1 MCEILGGKDLR
12 IESDMLNSYIDF
24 RDRRQSEITK
34 QGRNPEAVAKL
45 LQGEKVTDEDEKQDD
60 VDALVKDRYDQMDM

>member
-45 LQGEKVTDEDEKQDD
+45 L
-60 VDALVKDRYDQMDM
+60 